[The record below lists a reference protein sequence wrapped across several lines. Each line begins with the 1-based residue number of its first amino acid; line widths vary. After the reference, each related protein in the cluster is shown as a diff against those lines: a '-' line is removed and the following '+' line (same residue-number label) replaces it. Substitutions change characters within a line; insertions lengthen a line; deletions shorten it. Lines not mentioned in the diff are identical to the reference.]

1 MDAEQLNK
9 ALYEKMSAE
18 QERYRHGLL
27 GQTPEEVLN
36 HAYEYAMREDILVEM
51 ETLDLS
57 AEQAAVLLTSASPLA
72 DVYRAWGKV
81 ETHHMEDIRDVIEG
95 QADSMLETQRETTR
109 AIPLYPHS
117 GEYAREHG
125 EIDAF
130 RASRKANEACK
141 EAIEAAIRVGYDG
154 MHLTA
159 DTKGVLAEFGPE
171 RVTYVLAAT
180 IQNKGW
186 DERFSRDN
194 KAWAAAV
201 PMFEAED
208 RRYTYVVNSHSTLLN
223 GYVGM
228 VRKELDTVRE
238 QQEQAAGKSSIKM
251 QLAAAKAAQAEN
263 PATQRH
269 QEDKG
274 VR

>member
-1 MDAEQLNK
+1 MDAEHLNK

-36 HAYEYAMREDILVEM
+36 HAYEYAIREDILVEM
-51 ETLDLS
+51 ETLDLT
-57 AEQAAVLLTSASPLA
+57 AEQAAALLTSASPLA
-72 DVYRAWGKV
+72 DVYQAWGTV

-130 RASRKANEACK
+130 RVSRKANEACK
-141 EAIEAAIRVGYDG
+141 EAIEAAIRAGYDG

-159 DTKGVLAEFGPE
+159 DTKEVLAEFGPE

-228 VRKELDTVRE
+228 VRKELDTMRE

-269 QEDKG
+269 QEDRG

>member
-1 MDAEQLNK
+1 MDAEHLNK

-51 ETLDLS
+51 ETLDLT
-57 AEQAAVLLTSASPLA
+57 AEQAAALLTSASPLA

-95 QADSMLETQRETTR
+95 QADSTLETQRETTR

-141 EAIEAAIRVGYDG
+141 EAIEAAIRAGYDG

>member
-51 ETLDLS
+51 ETLDLT
-57 AEQAAVLLTSASPLA
+57 AEQAAALLTSASPLA

-141 EAIEAAIRVGYDG
+141 EAIEAAIRAGYDG

-228 VRKELDTVRE
+228 VRKELDTMRE

-263 PATQRH
+263 PAIQRH

>member
-1 MDAEQLNK
+1 MDAEHLNK

-36 HAYEYAMREDILVEM
+36 HAYEYAIREDILVEM
-51 ETLDLS
+51 ETLDLT
-57 AEQAAVLLTSASPLA
+57 AEQAAALLTSASPLA
-72 DVYRAWGKV
+72 DVYQAWGTV

-130 RASRKANEACK
+130 RVSRKANEACK
-141 EAIEAAIRVGYDG
+141 EAIEAAIRAGYDG

-159 DTKGVLAEFGPE
+159 DTKEVLAEFGPE

-201 PMFEAED
+201 PMFETED

-228 VRKELDTVRE
+228 VRKELDTMRE

-251 QLAAAKAAQAEN
+251 QLAAAKAVQAEN